1 MTRDPRGKA
10 GDGIAFEPTREDDES
25 IASTEWQAEAGWKPG
40 AVVGERYELL
50 DQVGSGAFGVVFR
63 ARDRIADEIVA
74 LKILSRAPASEEI
87 ATRLRREVQIARRIT
102 HPGVVRMHD
111 LVQIGDSLVASMEYV
126 EGETLARR
134 LADGRRLTANE
145 ITHLAADLA
154 RGLAAAHRVGVV
166 HRDLKPANIILRSET
181 GRAVI
186 GDFGI
191 ARVEA
196 APEPAS
202 RQTPPTLDGSLIGTP
217 EYMAP
222 EQLLGERAGPA
233 ADVYAF
239 ALVIYEA
246 ATGKRLSSGRTPAQL
261 ALERSRAPELRLAS
275 ECPDLP
281 ITIVETVRRC
291 LEPDP
296 EQRLRDGTALREAL
310 AEVAP
315 VTTARGTA
323 ALPPRSRRRRWL
335 LAGAL
340 IAIASVA
347 AALVFTL
354 SRSTARVDGMR
365 SFAVEVENQG
375 GDADAWIQKPL
386 DHMTAKRLRHTFPG
400 VRRAGDPKRAD
411 VRVRVRYR
419 RTTDGIEL
427 ELAMTGAE
435 PTSVADTSV
444 AGALD
449 KAIGKVSAKLHH
461 RPPEPDADE
470 RADMQRLG
478 VRSVE
483 AYRRYQAQLDDAF
496 SAVLIDAEAQV
507 RELRAILV
515 LEPHWA
521 HLYVKLVDA
530 VGIGSRQGRELLVEA
545 KRATEHTNQ
554 DPVGRQML
562 AAIEHISQ
570 GRLDDAATLL
580 VPAFRSQP
588 QDVELG
594 WILARRVLYQAGRS
608 QDAIAVYQRLHDLR
622 PDLQFGGNLVDELR
636 RGGRGREVAAVVE
649 AWLAKAPESED
660 ARAVQVKLDVEQG
673 RLDLAVQHARELIF
687 LHGDAPHRLYTLCD
701 VLIAAGKNA
710 EASQLAHRMLLGSG
724 PIRSRGWARLG
735 AIAAQEGR
743 LSAAI
748 DAYESAVREGKQ
760 FPSQSGI
767 RRAYESARWLFV
779 LTGHPEDADRFDRE
793 LAEYYRNSGL
803 TWLAATVEFD
813 RRLLH
818 VAKDG
823 CPDPDKVLAEL
834 PQGPALRLARIQM
847 RRAAA
852 GAGCVPCTDVVRDG
866 ISVDESS
873 QHGLYQLGRCAAQEG
888 ALALARDAFVRA
900 TALRTAIDTG
910 FQPSEAHAI
919 LAHFQLARVLERMQL
934 PADARK
940 HYETFLAHWGE
951 ADRPMPEVD
960 EARKAL
966 ARLH

>member
-1 MTRDPRGKA
+1 VIRDPGGKA
-10 GDGIAFEPTREDDES
+10 RDGIAFEPTREGDES
-25 IASTEWQAEAGWKPG
+25 SPSTEWQAEAGWKRG

-50 DQVGSGAFGVVFR
+50 EQVGSGSFGVVFR

-74 LKILSRAPASEEI
+74 LKILSRTPESEEI

-102 HPGVVRMHD
+102 HPGVVRTHD
-111 LVQIGDSLVASMEYV
+111 LVQIGNNLVASMEYV

-134 LADGRRLTANE
+134 LAGGRRLTADE
-145 ITHLAADLA
+145 ITQLATDLA

-191 ARVEA
+191 ARVQA
-196 APEPAS
+196 AAELPS
-202 RQTPPTLDGSLIGTP
+202 RESAPTLEGVLIGTP

-222 EQLLGERAGPA
+222 EQLLGERAGPG

-239 ALVIYEA
+239 ALLMYEA
-246 ATGKRLSSGRTPAQL
+246 ATGKRLNSGRTPAQL
-261 ALERSRAPELRLAS
+261 AVERGRPPELRLAS
-275 ECPDLP
+275 ERPDLP
-281 ITIVETVRRC
+281 LAIVETLRRC

-296 EQRLRDGTALREAL
+296 EQRLRDGTALRAAL

-315 VTTARGTA
+315 VTA
-323 ALPPRSRRRRWL
+323 AFPIQPRRPRWL
-335 LAGAL
+335 LAGSL
-340 IAIASVA
+340 IAIACVA
-347 AALVFTL
+347 AALVFALT
-354 SRSTARVDGMR
+354 RSTARVDGIR
-365 SFAVEVENQG
+365 SFVVEIENRG
-375 GDADAWIQKPL
+375 GSDDAWIQKPL
-386 DHMTAKRLRHTFPG
+386 DHMTAKRLQHTFPG
-400 VRRAGDPKRAD
+400 VRRAVDPKHAD
-411 VRVRVRYR
+411 ARVRVRYR

-427 ELAMTGAE
+427 ELAMMGVE
-435 PTSVADTSV
+435 PTTVADTSV

-449 KAIGKVSAKLHH
+449 KAIGKILANVHY

-483 AYRRYQAQLDDAF
+483 AYRRYQTQVDDAF
-496 SAVLIDAEAQV
+496 SAVLIDAEEQV
-507 RELRAILV
+507 RQLRAILV

-521 HLYVKLVDA
+521 HLYVKLVDGA
-530 VGIGSRQGRELLVEA
+530 GIGSRQGRELLLEA
-545 KRATEHTNQ
+545 KRATEHTDQ

-562 AAIEHISQ
+562 AAIEHVSQ
-570 GRLDDAATLL
+570 GRLDEAATLL
-580 VPAFRSQP
+580 VPVFRRQP

-608 QDAIAVYQRLHDLR
+608 QDAIAVYQRLHELR

-636 RGGRGREVAAVVE
+636 RGGRGREIDAVVE
-649 AWLAKAPESED
+649 VWLAKAPESED
-660 ARAVQVKLDVEQG
+660 ARAVQVKLDVEHG
-673 RLDLAVQHARELIF
+673 RLDLAVQHAREQIF

-710 EASQLAHRMLLGSG
+710 EASQLAYRMLLGSG
-724 PIRSRGWARLG
+724 SIRSRGWARLG

-743 LSAAI
+743 FSAAI
-748 DAYESAVREGKQ
+748 DAYESAVAEGKQ
-760 FPSQSGI
+760 FPAQSGV

-779 LTGHPEDADRFDRE
+779 LTGQTENADRFDRE

-803 TWLAATVEFD
+803 TWMAATVEFD
-813 RRLLH
+813 RRLVN

-823 CPDPDKVLAEL
+823 CPDPEILLAAL

-852 GAGCVPCTDVVRDG
+852 AAGCAPCADVVRDG
-866 ISVDESS
+866 ISVDEAS
-873 QHGLYQLGRCAAQEG
+873 QHGLYQLGMCAAKEG

-910 FQPSEAHAI
+910 FQPSEVHAI
-919 LAHFQLARVLERMQL
+919 LARFQLARVLERMHL

-940 HYETFLAHWGE
+940 EYETFLAQWGQ
-951 ADRPMPEVD
+951 ADRTIPEVD
-960 EARKAL
+960 EARKTL

>member
-1 MTRDPRGKA
+1 VIGDPRGKA
-10 GDGIAFEPTREDDES
+10 SDGIAFEPTREDDE
-25 IASTEWQAEAGWKPG
+25 AGPSTDRQTDPGWKPG

-50 DQVGSGAFGVVFR
+50 EQVGSGAFGVVFR
-63 ARDRIADEIVA
+63 ARDRVADEIVA

-87 ATRLRREVQIARRIT
+87 AARLRREVQIARRIT

-111 LVQIGDSLVASMEYV
+111 LVQIGNSLVASMEYV

-134 LADGRRLTANE
+134 MADGRRLTANE
-145 ITHLAADLA
+145 LTQLATDLA

-166 HRDLKPANIILRSET
+166 HRDLKPANIIMRSGT

-191 ARVEA
+191 ARVQHA
-196 APEPAS
+196 AEVPARES
-202 RQTPPTLDGSLIGTP
+202 APTLEGVLIGTP

-239 ALVIYEA
+239 ALVMYEA
-246 ATGKRLSSGRTPAQL
+246 ATGKRLHSGRTPGQL
-261 ALERSRAPELRLAS
+261 ALERGKAPELQLAN
-275 ECPDLP
+275 ERPDLS
-281 ITIVETVRRC
+281 TTVVETLRRC
-291 LEPDP
+291 LDPDP
-296 EQRLRDGTALREAL
+296 EQRLRDGVAVRAAL

-315 VTTARGTA
+315 ATAV
-323 ALPPRSRRRRWL
+323 LPVRPRRRRWL
-335 LAGAL
+335 VAGAV
-340 IAIASVA
+340 IALACVA
-347 AALVFTL
+347 AVLAFAW
-354 SRSTARVDGMR
+354 SRSSAGAHAMR
-365 SFAVEVENQG
+365 SFAVEVQNQG
-375 GDADAWIQKPL
+375 GSADAWIEKPL
-386 DHMTAKRLRHTFPG
+386 DHMTAKKLKHTFPG
-400 VRRAGDPKRAD
+400 VRRAVDPKHAD
-411 VRVRVRYR
+411 ARVRVGYR
-419 RTTDGIEL
+419 RTTAGIEL
-427 ELAMTGAE
+427 EVAMTGVE
-435 PTSVADTSV
+435 PTTVADTSV

-449 KAIGKVSAKLHH
+449 KAIGTIATKVDY

-483 AYRRYQAQLDDAF
+483 AYRRYQVEIDNAF
-496 SAVLIDAEAQV
+496 SAVLYDAESQV
-507 RELRAILV
+507 RELRALLV
-515 LEPHWA
+515 LEPQWA
-521 HLYVKLVDA
+521 HLYAKLVDA
-530 VGIGSRQGRELLVEA
+530 VGIGSQQGRELLVEG
-545 KRATEHTNQ
+545 KRATANTDQ

-570 GRLDDAATLL
+570 GRLDEAATLL

-594 WILARRVLYQAGRS
+594 WLLARRVLYQAGRS
-608 QDAIAVYQRLHDLR
+608 QDAIAVYQRLHEDR

-636 RGGRGREVAAVVE
+636 RGGRGREVVALVD

-673 RLDLAVQHARELIF
+673 RLDLAVQHAREQIF
-687 LHGDAPHRLYTLCD
+687 LHGDAAHRLFTLCD
-701 VLIAAGKNA
+701 VLIAAGQNA
-710 EASQLAHRMLLGSG
+710 EASQLAQRMLLVSG

-743 LSAAI
+743 FAAAV
-748 DAYESAVREGKQ
+748 DAYESAVGEGKQ
-760 FPSQSGI
+760 FPAQSGI

-779 LTGHPEDADRFDRE
+779 LAGHPEDADRFDRE
-793 LAEYYRNSGL
+793 LAEYYRNIGL

-813 RRLLH
+813 RRLLS
-818 VAKDG
+818 VAKSG
-823 CPDPDKVLAEL
+823 CPDPETLLADL
-834 PQGPALRLARIQM
+834 PPGPAVRLARIQM

-852 GAGCVPCTDVVRDG
+852 AAGCVPCADIVRDG

-873 QHGLYQLGRCAAQEG
+873 QHGLYQFGVCAAKEG

-900 TALRTAIDTG
+900 AVLRTAIDTG

-919 LAHFQLARVLERMQL
+919 LAHFQLARVLERMER
-934 PADARK
+934 PDDARK
-940 HYETFLAHWGE
+940 EYEAFLAYWGE
-951 ADRPMPEVD
+951 ADRPLPEVD

-966 ARLH
+966 IRLR

>member
-1 MTRDPRGKA
+1 VIRDPGGKA
-10 GDGIAFEPTREDDES
+10 RDGIAFEPTREDNES
-25 IASTEWQAEAGWKPG
+25 SPSPSTDWQAEAGWKPG
-40 AVVGERYELL
+40 ALVGERYELL
-50 DQVGSGAFGVVFR
+50 EQVGSGAFGVVFR

-74 LKILSRAPASEEI
+74 LKILSRAPASEEV
-87 ATRLRREVQIARRIT
+87 ATRLRREVQIARRIA
-102 HPGVVRMHD
+102 HPGVVRTHD
-111 LVQIGDSLVASMEYV
+111 LVQIGNSLVASMEYV

-134 LADGRRLTANE
+134 LADGRRLTAKE
-145 ITHLAADLA
+145 ITDLATDLA
-154 RGLAAAHRVGVV
+154 RGLAAAHRVGVI

-191 ARVEA
+191 ARVQPVAET
-196 APEPAS
+196 PS
-202 RQTPPTLDGSLIGTP
+202 RESAPTLDGVLIGTP

-222 EQLLGERAGPA
+222 EQLLGERAGPG

-239 ALVIYEA
+239 ALVMYEA

-261 ALERSRAPELRLAS
+261 AVERGRPPELRLAS
-275 ECPDLP
+275 ERPDLP
-281 ITIVETVRRC
+281 IAIVETLRRC

-296 EQRLRDGTALREAL
+296 EQRLRDGAAVRSAL
-310 AEVAP
+310 AEVSP
-315 VTTARGTA
+315 VTA
-323 ALPPRSRRRRWL
+323 AFPLQSRRPRWL
-335 LAGAL
+335 LPGGL
-340 IAIASVA
+340 IAIAIVV
-347 AALVFTL
+347 AALVFVL

-365 SFAVEVENQG
+365 SFAVEVENRG
-375 GDADAWIQKPL
+375 ASDDAWIQKPL
-386 DHMTAKRLRHTFPG
+386 DRMMAKRLRHTFLG
-400 VRRAGDPKRAD
+400 VRRAGDPKHAD
-411 VRVRVRYR
+411 AQVRVGYR

-427 ELAMTGAE
+427 ELAMTGVE
-435 PTSVADTSV
+435 PTTVTDTSV

-449 KAIGKVSAKLHH
+449 KAIAKISAKVHH
-461 RPPEPDADE
+461 RPIEPDADE

-483 AYRRYQAQLDDAF
+483 AYRRYQSQVDDAF

-507 RELRAILV
+507 RQLRAILV
-515 LEPHWA
+515 LEPQWA

-530 VGIGSRQGRELLVEA
+530 AGIGSPQGREVLAEA
-545 KRATEHTNQ
+545 KRATQHTDQ

-562 AAIEHISQ
+562 AAIEHVSQ

-594 WILARRVLYQAGRS
+594 WILARRVLFQAGRS
-608 QDAIAVYQRLHDLR
+608 QDAIAVYQRLHEQR

-636 RGGRGREVAAVVE
+636 RGGRGREIGPVVE

-660 ARAVQVKLDVEQG
+660 ARAVQVKLDVEYG
-673 RLDLAVQHARELIF
+673 RLDLAVQHAREQIF
-687 LHGDAPHRLYTLCD
+687 LHGEAPHRLYTLCD

-710 EASQLAHRMLLGSG
+710 EASQLAYRMLLGSG
-724 PIRSRGWARLG
+724 SIRSRGWARLG

-743 LSAAI
+743 FAAAI
-748 DAYESAVREGKQ
+748 DAYESAVAEGKQ
-760 FPSQSGI
+760 FPAQSGV

-779 LTGHPEDADRFDRE
+779 LTGQPESADRFDRE

-803 TWLAATVEFD
+803 TWVAESVEFD
-813 RRLLH
+813 RRLLG
-818 VAKDG
+818 VAHNG
-823 CPDPDKVLAEL
+823 CPDPETLLATL

-852 GAGCVPCTDVVRDG
+852 AAGCVPCADVVRDG
-866 ISVDESS
+866 ISVDEAS
-873 QHGLYQLGRCAAQEG
+873 QHGLYQLGMCAAKEG

-900 TALRTAIDTG
+900 AALRTAIDTG

-919 LAHFQLARVLERMQL
+919 LARFQLARVLERMQL
-934 PADARK
+934 PVEARK
-940 HYETFLAHWGE
+940 EYETFLVYWGQ
-951 ADRPMPEVD
+951 ADRPIPEVD
-960 EARKAL
+960 EARTAL
-966 ARLH
+966 ARLR